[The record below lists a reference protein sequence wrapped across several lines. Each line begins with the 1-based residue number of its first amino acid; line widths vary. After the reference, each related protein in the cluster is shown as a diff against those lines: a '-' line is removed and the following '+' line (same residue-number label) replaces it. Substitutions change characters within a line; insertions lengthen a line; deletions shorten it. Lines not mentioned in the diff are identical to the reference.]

1 MARIRS
7 GKKSRLGTKCPSAAS
22 RWKESAQGERRRT
35 AASRLAR
42 SADQR
47 DTSIRSRSSG
57 SSDQPRPCSAEQ
69 LLPRRFVQ
77 QPERSRVRAPSIEE
91 VARRAGVPRR
101 RTKQLVALA
110 AEMTE
115 RAFRGVERQA
125 ECS

>member
-1 MARIRS
+1 MLSVTASPAADRARA
-7 GKKSRLGTKCPSAAS
+7 GKN
-22 RWKESAQGERRRT
+22 
-35 AASRLAR
+35 
-42 SADQR
+42 
-47 DTSIRSRSSG
+47 
-57 SSDQPRPCSAEQ
+57 PRPG
-69 LLPRRFVQ
+69 
-77 QPERSRVRAPSIEE
+77 PSIEE